1 MKLLRYGSVGPQV
14 ELLQLALQREGALRE
29 APDGIFGHRTRE
41 AVVAFQR
48 RQGLAADG
56 VAGPKTLAKL
66 YGSSDSSGENS
77 SASK

>member
-41 AVVAFQR
+41 AVIAFQKDR
-48 RQGLAADG
+48 GLTADG
-56 VAGPKTLAKL
+56 LVGDETYALLTGQTP
-66 YGSSDSSGENS
+66 
-77 SASK
+77 